1 MPQSKRRG
9 RGRRRTSAKGS
20 DRVGLRIPWVPVV
33 AVVGVIAVVAV
44 VAYLVL
50 QSGSSSSANEEWV
63 EVEGDP
69 APELPGEFV
78 DIQEIY
84 GGTYGTHG
92 ENVTAQHVTRQV
104 DYAADGNTNPPAG
117 GPHWGASACGDDPT
131 NAPAFC
137 GPAPWGVYRESW
149 DAETVV
155 HNMEH
160 GGVVIWYNCAAG
172 PEPLDE
178 TACRELRDGLA
189 GITEMKN
196 SEGKQVLML
205 PYPGMD
211 HRIAL
216 TAWATLD
223 TLEEL
228 DMERVAL
235 FVDAYDRLFN
245 PEGF

>member
-1 MPQSKRRG
+1 MRRG
-9 RGRRRTSAKGS
+9 ALLAVAGAAALLISAC
-20 DRVGLRIPWVPVV
+20 
-33 AVVGVIAVVAV
+33 
-44 VAYLVL
+44 
-50 QSGSSSSANEEWV
+50 SSAGGDDDRPEYPY
-63 EVEGDP
+63 EVQTFEDLGREHLPVDQTYDFYNSDP
-69 APELPGEFV
+69 P
-78 DIQEIY
+78 
-84 GGTYGTHG
+84 TT
-92 ENVTAQHVTRQV
+92 
-104 DYAADGNTNPPAG
+104 
-117 GPHWGASACGDDPT
+117 GPH
-131 NAPAFC
+131 APS
-137 GPAPWGVYRESW
+137 PAPWGASDTTLPRE
-149 DAETVV
+149 VPV